1 MATNKTTKNAQ
12 AKKPVVESTKTE
24 AVKTAPAVKAEPVK
38 AEPVKTEAVKAAP
51 AKAPA
56 APAAKAAPAKKAA
69 PDKKPAAKKE
79 AKKAEPKTPDIVEL
93 ANMLRKKIGKK
104 NASSINEKIAVEI
117 KVYGEYE
124 NYMYILIDNG
134 TVSVEPYGYMD
145 NDAHIDLPIA
155 DVLSIIDGK
164 YDYKAKIL
172 SGDFYATGSLTK
184 LLKVKETLFK

>member
-12 AKKPVVESTKTE
+12 AKSAVAESAKTE
-24 AVKTAPAVKAEPVK
+24 AVKTAPVAKAEPAK
-38 AEPVKTEAVKAAP
+38 AETVKAAP

-56 APAAKAAPAKKAA
+56 KKAAPA
-69 PDKKPAAKKE
+69 KKPAAKKE

-93 ANMLRKKIGKK
+93 ANMLRKKVAKK
-104 NASSINEKIAVEI
+104 NVSSINEKIAVEI

-145 NDAHIDLPIA
+145 KDVHIDMPIA
-155 DVLSIIDGK
+155 DVLSIMDGK

-172 SGDFYATGSLTK
+172 SGDFYAIGNLTK